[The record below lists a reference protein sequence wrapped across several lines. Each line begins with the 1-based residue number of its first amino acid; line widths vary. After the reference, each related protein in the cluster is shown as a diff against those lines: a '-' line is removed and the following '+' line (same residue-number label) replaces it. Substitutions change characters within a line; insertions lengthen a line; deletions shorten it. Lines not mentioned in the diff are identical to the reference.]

1 MSIFNG
7 QHYLPLDDAP
17 AQRHSPTSVAAA
29 KGQTK
34 EKRGTQRAK
43 ILELLSACGPLTD
56 EEIGE
61 RLGLSGD
68 SVRPRRVSLVED
80 GLVVQA
86 GEGTTRGGK
95 RAVKWGRT

>member
-1 MSIFNG
+1 MSVFRQ
-7 QHYLPLDDAP
+7 QHYMDFDAAP
-17 AQRHSPTSVAAA
+17 AQQHSETSVAAA
-29 KGQTK
+29 KAVTP

-68 SVRPRRVSLVED
+68 SVRPRRVSLVDD

-86 GEGTTRGGK
+86 GEGTTKGGK
-95 RAVKWGRT
+95 RAVKWGMV